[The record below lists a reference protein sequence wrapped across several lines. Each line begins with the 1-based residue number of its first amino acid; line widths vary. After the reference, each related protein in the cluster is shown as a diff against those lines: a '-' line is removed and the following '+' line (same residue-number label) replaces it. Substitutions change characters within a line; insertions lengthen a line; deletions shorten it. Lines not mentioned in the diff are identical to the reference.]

1 MISGVLIV
9 CICIF
14 VYHSFASGT
23 TLQSREQ
30 LLENAIA
37 NGNHWRI
44 LKETKIEDALISAA
58 YSTDDQIALVVF
70 VPTFFGGYQVE
81 TTTRCHA
88 DDIMMD
94 STRINGNFYDFIW
107 FYGAQTEYAEITYT
121 VDGQEKDPI
130 WYDTSNMDILYCKN
144 TAKEYSIHVSYYDQY
159 GNCYES

>member
-1 MISGVLIV
+1 MKKQLLWMISGVLIV

-88 DDIMMD
+88 DDII
-94 STRINGNFYDFIW
+94 RINYHSQMRYNIFYMCSFHK
-107 FYGAQTEYAEITYT
+107 FRPAEFS
-121 VDGQEKDPI
+121 VR
-130 WYDTSNMDILYCKN
+130 YC
-144 TAKEYSIHVSYYDQY
+144 SF
-159 GNCYES
+159 